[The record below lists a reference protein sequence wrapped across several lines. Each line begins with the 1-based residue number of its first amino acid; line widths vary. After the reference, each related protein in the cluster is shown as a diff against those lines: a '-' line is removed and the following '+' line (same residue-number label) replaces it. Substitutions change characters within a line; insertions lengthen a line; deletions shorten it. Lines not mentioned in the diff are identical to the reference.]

1 MFMVDHTK
9 APWAGMIFEGI
20 PNKPYEYS
28 VKFYNLT
35 KPLNTFSLRKWRDSR
50 LQHLLREN
58 LAFQRFSSYHGVLS
72 WAFYISCTYRIR
84 KLMS

>member
-20 PNKPYEYS
+20 PNKPY
-28 VKFYNLT
+28 
-35 KPLNTFSLRKWRDSR
+35 KPLNIFSILKWRDS
-50 LQHLLREN
+50 HLRHLYREN

-84 KLMS
+84 KSMS